1 MTSRRIKR
9 FLMKDVRSRIVGLW
23 LAGCPARD
31 ISILTGASVSTV
43 YRWLR
48 RFQGAFSVAN
58 VMEES
63 IETSTGYLA
72 LWSHLNLQLWMSAL
86 TAAHGQYLDTY
97 HILKSVLADPVHFH
111 ELVTTDGSC
120 QIILKVDPQMF

>member
-9 FLMKDVRSRIVGLW
+9 FLMKDARSRIVWLW

-48 RFQGAFSVAN
+48 RFQGAYSVGN

-63 IETSTGYLA
+63 IETSSGYLA

-86 TAAHGQYLDTY
+86 TAAQGHYLDAY
-97 HILKSVLADPVHFH
+97 YFLKSVLADPVHFH
-111 ELVTTDGSC
+111 EFVTTDGSC
-120 QIILKVDPQMF
+120 HIIFKGDPQIF